1 MAFLSTNRYRDSW
14 AYRSQNGG
22 FNRCPTRNDGDPD
35 AGGFRPQSASASG
48 TGTGGRGGLNQSAT
62 TDTMQT
68 LNKTMSQLQFNSR
81 PNTPTN
87 TRNFRPASAGAMRG
101 TKLNQNPNNR
111 RTANPQTHLKADLTD
126 PNNLNDVQYFDE
138 IAGNRYKE
146 SWAVRNGEQGDM
158 DVNNREN
165 SAGNRQSRTMKIDP
179 STVTLNPKSS
189 VPTPLSKVP
198 RYVETDKQVLRFFCH
213 FFDKETQITHHPD
226 LLKVKHP
233 STARLFTLLVYLND
247 FTVEIAEDK
256 QMNSGYRGGQFYK
269 RNYLKKDDGT
279 EITVQDLKV
288 GGTLTLLGH
297 DFFITDCDS
306 FTRGYFRYV
315 YFCQTYR
322 QFISVNNV
330 FFTIRRTYEVILADP
345 EPRPDVKNPDIGAQ
359 NSTGL
364 GMTDRQIASGQS
376 LKKKAQGTRSQNYL
390 EKREQIDKT
399 SKFLNYSGV
408 ILNFK

>member
-1 MAFLSTNRYRDSW
+1 
-14 AYRSQNGG
+14 
-22 FNRCPTRNDGDPD
+22 
-35 AGGFRPQSASASG
+35 
-48 TGTGGRGGLNQSAT
+48 
-62 TDTMQT
+62 
-68 LNKTMSQLQFNSR
+68 
-81 PNTPTN
+81 
-87 TRNFRPASAGAMRG
+87 
-101 TKLNQNPNNR
+101 
-111 RTANPQTHLKADLTD
+111 
-126 PNNLNDVQYFDE
+126 
-138 IAGNRYKE
+138 
-146 SWAVRNGEQGDM
+146 M

-322 QFISVNNV
+322 QCISVNNV